1 MGYVAIELDKQLTA
15 DLTPS
20 TWGSIDVRL
29 LVLKPKRDSQQNNL
43 EIEDVDDEPDLEVG
57 KGPLDSYLE
66 RPKGGKGYLVLLLN
80 GQRHDQMD
88 EWFVGRDL
96 GFKYLR
102 PRTMIVV
109 DVDGLAPEAIGQL
122 VQGSRQGFYKG
133 EVYHAIFRR
142 LISILKA
149 DPDLKRLEADAEQ
162 EISELRS
169 GDEAV
174 RSKLDQLIE
183 GHHLAAAR
191 ENDGSAAPGTA
202 NQQAQLGNSVV
213 ERDFVIQA
221 TPDIGLEASGPV
233 LVADHTA
240 KVIRLHPDE
249 TKVLHVESLPTEDW
263 RNILNHRLS
272 ITPEVSELTAKAQST
287 DSGLNI
293 TLQFRE
299 PDDFPLED
307 YPVISTLTVSARFD
321 GEVEPRLLEKELI
334 ITPKKPRLPRP
345 APTLRSQP
353 TFLRVVS
360 RQPVQLIPGG
370 PATHVRL
377 RWDGEDELAKG
388 WPPKWTFKAK
398 CLNLNSFPEPVF
410 VHPRDGSFEVLVDT
424 PEGFLPG
431 QKLDFQIEAR
441 GPNGAMLATPF
452 TALVAEMPAEPE
464 PRKVMASV
472 PEGGAQRKPPYDIRV
487 ITEAEWSKTPCWSE
501 SEWTEDDAGC
511 FYEPTQSAPLIL
523 VINQDAKLFKAAT
536 EEMLNRK
543 LEDRTIKER
552 TARYQTHIAFHLWQM
567 YLDVRNAKDRPS
579 TEDSAEPLNEGYM
592 RAEINRVAGTLS
604 KLMS

>member
-1 MGYVAIELDKQLTA
+1 MAHTLIELDKQLTA
-15 DLTPS
+15 ELTPS

-29 LVLKPKRDSQQNNL
+29 LVLKPKPDSAHGVAEL
-43 EIEDVDDEPDLEVG
+43 DDADDEPDLEVG

-142 LISILKA
+142 LVSILKA

-162 EISELRS
+162 EIAELKS

-191 ENDGSAAPGTA
+191 ENDGSATAGTA
-202 NQQAQLGNSVV
+202 NQQGQLGASAI
-213 ERDFVIQA
+213 ERDFVIHA
-221 TPDIGLEASGPV
+221 TPDIGVEASGPV

-240 KVIRLHPDE
+240 KVIRLHPGD
-249 TKVLHVESLPTEDW
+249 TKVLRIEALPIEDW
-263 RNILNHRLS
+263 RNVLSHRLS
-272 ITPEVSELTAKAQST
+272 ITPEVSELSAKLEPT
-287 DSGLNI
+287 DGGLNV

-299 PDDFPLED
+299 PDDFPRED

-321 GEVEPRLLEKELI
+321 GEQEPRLIEKELI
-334 ITPKKPRLPRP
+334 ITPKKPRPPRP
-345 APTLRSQP
+345 SPTLRSQP

-388 WPPKWTFKAK
+388 WPPRWTFKAR
-398 CLNLNSFPEPVF
+398 CLNLNSFPAPVF
-410 VHPRDGSFEVLVDT
+410 VHPRDGNFEVLIET

-431 QKLDFQIEAR
+431 QKLDFQIEAQ

-452 TALVAEMPAEPE
+452 SALVAEPPADRE
-464 PRKVMASV
+464 PRKVLASA

-487 ITEAEWSKTPCWSE
+487 ITEAEWLRTPCWAA
-501 SEWTEDDAGC
+501 SEWTGDDAGC

-523 VINQDAKLFKAAT
+523 VINQDATLFKSAT
-536 EEMLNRK
+536 DDMLTRK

-567 YLDVRNAKDRPS
+567 YLDVRNAKDRPGS
-579 TEDSAEPLNEGYM
+579 DEIAESLSESNM